1 MKLSIRREEAIYLRN
16 LISSDRTNRFDEV
29 IKTLYGDINIAN
41 ILWQLDIII
50 KFGDSIDEET
60 VF

>member
-1 MKLSIRREEAIYLRN
+1 MKLSIRCEEAIYLRD
-16 LISSDRTNRFDEV
+16 LISSDRTSRSDEV

-50 KFGDSIDEET
+50 KFGDLIDKET
-60 VF
+60 IF